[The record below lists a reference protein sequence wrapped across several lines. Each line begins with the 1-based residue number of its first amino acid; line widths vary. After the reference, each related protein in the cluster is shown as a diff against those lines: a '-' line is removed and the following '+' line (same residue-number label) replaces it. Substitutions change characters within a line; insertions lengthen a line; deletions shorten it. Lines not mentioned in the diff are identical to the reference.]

1 MNQPNIRMWAKFD
14 FVPNGGATPKYKLA
28 EAYKWVDELKALV
41 GRDGYIS
48 LYLCQKREQQ
58 PTDAPSM
65 YLQAKGSYN
74 LTGLK
79 DLFKNGTPSGI
90 AYGYPYR
97 SVTFGNKKPQA
108 NPLLRY
114 VDDGFLFLF
123 HYDKECGKP
132 LTPVSFEMLW
142 LDGARQMIAQHCKAL
157 EMGGYDEELK
167 KCRSEAIP
175 YNKG

>member
-1 MNQPNIRMWAKFD
+1 MNPNIRMWAKFD
-14 FVPNGGATPKYKLA
+14 FVPNSGTTPKYKLTT
-28 EAYKWVDELKALV
+28 AYKWVDELKALV

-48 LYLCQKREQQ
+48 LYLCQKREMQ
-58 PTDAPSM
+58 PINAPSM

-79 DLFKNGTPSGI
+79 DLFRDGKPRGM

-97 SVTFGNKKPQA
+97 SITFGGKNPKP
-108 NPLLRY
+108 NPLLKY

-132 LTPVSFEMLW
+132 LVPASFEMLW
-142 LDGARQMIAQHCKAL
+142 LDGASKMIAQHCKAL
-157 EMGGYDEELK
+157 EMGGYDRELE
-167 KCRSEAIP
+167 KCRDEAIP